1 MKYFQCLTEVTA
13 TRQKKNEDEGRREA
27 STVVTVGRGGPGLLM
42 RGQRARDEE
51 GFLLPLL
58 CSGFKAVAARAGSGS
73 HLQNEVEDAGWDG
86 ARESGGVSI
95 TEWTPR
101 TSPGCRHGGCCCWSR
116 CHSSGGWSSWPPPAT
131 SSACSSVGR
140 AEGLECLPVGWE
152 AHPGLFGAPATYS
165 RLTPQVRAYQ
175 RGCRQEHKSP
185 GLRFQLPCLP
195 FHDLERLLSP
205 FLWHFL
211 TAQT

>member
-86 ARESGGVSI
+86 ARESGGRLGHRVD
-95 TEWTPR
+95 
-101 TSPGCRHGGCCCWSR
+101 SR
-116 CHSSGGWSSWPPPAT
+116 DESRISSWWLLL
-131 SSACSSVGR
+131 
-140 AEGLECLPVGWE
+140 LE
-152 AHPGLFGAPATYS
+152 S
-165 RLTPQVRAYQ
+165 
-175 RGCRQEHKSP
+175 
-185 GLRFQLPCLP
+185 
-195 FHDLERLLSP
+195 LS
-205 FLWHFL
+205 
-211 TAQT
+211 

>member
-1 MKYFQCLTEVTA
+1 
-13 TRQKKNEDEGRREA
+13 
-27 STVVTVGRGGPGLLM
+27 M

-131 SSACSSVGR
+131 SSACSSVDLLQCR
-140 AEGLECLPVGWE
+140 W
-152 AHPGLFGAPATYS
+152 GAPACL
-165 RLTPQVRAYQ
+165 LTPPEAGSSHRNPRPQAGAAGVGATRAAVGWRPMGRCPLPTW
-175 RGCRQEHKSP
+175 RGPPRGHAFRRAANRQKRVQTGSRP
-185 GLRFQLPCLP
+185 
-195 FHDLERLLSP
+195 RLSLVAP
-205 FLWHFL
+205 VL
-211 TAQT
+211 